1 MMNTKLAGTTWASLI
16 FCLLVFFAGI
26 ASASGLT
33 TAQRAALAA
42 DITAAQEFA
51 AVPHN
56 ENGAY
61 AIAEAYNLPTASF
74 VVWKTSVN
82 IDEIMRNGIAWDRVD
97 NLSVGKACVW
107 DWMSR
112 LGSFDCSRAN
122 IRAGIDATWVGTA
135 ADLAV
140 RATVYTHCKRLATRV
155 ERLFATGK
163 GTTNDPGLLV
173 LEGAINYRDVADAME
188 W

>member
-1 MMNTKLAGTTWASLI
+1 MKILFLAL
-16 FCLLVFFAGI
+16 CLFVSAL
-26 ASASGLT
+26 ASAAGLT
-33 TAQRAALAA
+33 VEQRTALAA
-42 DITAAQEFA
+42 DISAAPEFN

-61 AIAEAYNLPTASF
+61 TIAEAYNLPTASF

-82 IDEIMRNGIAWDRVD
+82 IDEIMRNGIDWARVD
-97 NLSVGKACVW
+97 NLGFGKARIW

-112 LGSFDCSRAN
+112 LGMFDCSRAN
-122 IRAGIDATWVGTA
+122 IRSGIDATWVGTA

-140 RATVYTHCKRLATRV
+140 RATVYTHCKRKATRV
-155 ERLFATGK
+155 EQLFATGT
-163 GTTNDPGLLV
+163 GTDANPALLV
-173 LEGAINYRDVADAME
+173 FEGAINYRDVADAMQ

>member
-1 MMNTKLAGTTWASLI
+1 MQNRIASTTWAALI
-16 FCLLVFFAGI
+16 FCMLVFFTGI
-26 ASASGLT
+26 VNAAGLT
-33 TAQRAALAA
+33 VEQRTALAA
-42 DITAAQEFA
+42 DIAAAPEFN

-61 AIAEAYNLPTASF
+61 TIAEAYNLPTASF

-82 IDEIMRNGIAWDRVD
+82 IDEIMRNGIDWTRVD
-97 NLSVGKACVW
+97 NLSAGRARIW
-107 DWMSR
+107 DWLSR
-112 LGSFDCSRAN
+112 LGMFDCSRAN
-122 IRAGIDATWVGTA
+122 IRSGIDATWVGTA

-155 ERLFATGK
+155 ERLFATGT
-163 GTTNDPGLLV
+163 GTGANPALLV
-173 LEGAINYRDVADAME
+173 FEGAINYRDVADAMQ